1 MNVTYY
7 RIAHWDYRYSC
18 LAGLESFAEKKFA
31 SKDKV
36 KQIIKDNYKFEPY
49 LSISRFGDLF
59 QYKEVIE
66 KTPVYMTY
74 KSGKNKGQFIIR
86 SGEKVIHY
94 YNEHKYGVKIND
106 YSEFN
111 QNYNVFEKNS
121 GAKGYYELKY
131 DKHIYTAL
139 ENSIKYSCQVFIRF
153 VECKRT
159 YIREVKEI
167 GKPYVPASQSIE
179 KIKESEWFPLY
190 QCKKY
195 DSLSYGINNN
205 MDNWAR
211 TELVFIHD
219 EIFVEENKIEITE

>member
-1 MNVTYY
+1 MNVIYY

-18 LAGLESFAEKKFA
+18 LAGLESFAEKKFL

-66 KTPVYMTY
+66 KVPVYAEY
-74 KSGKNKGQFIIR
+74 KLGKNKGQFILKN
-86 SGEKVIHY
+86 GEKVVSY
-94 YNEHKYGVKIND
+94 YTEHKYGVKIND
-106 YSEFN
+106 YSQFN
-111 QNYNVFEKNS
+111 QNYNDFEKNS

-131 DKHIYTAL
+131 DNHSVSEL

-153 VECKRT
+153 IDVKVNFTSE
-159 YIREVKEI
+159 IKEI
-167 GKPYVPASQSIE
+167 GKPYVPASKSIE

-211 TELVFIHD
+211 TELVFVHD
-219 EIFVEENKIEITE
+219 EIFVEENKIEIID

>member
-1 MNVTYY
+1 MIITYY
-7 RIAHWDYRYSC
+7 SIASYRYNYTR
-18 LAGLESFAEKKFA
+18 LEEFSEKKFA

-36 KQIIKDNYKFEPY
+36 KQIIKDNYEFEPY
-49 LSISRFGDLF
+49 LSIGRFGDLF
-59 QYKEVIE
+59 QYKDVVE
-66 KTPVYMTY
+66 KVPVYAEY
-74 KSGKNKGQFIIR
+74 KSGKNKGQFILKN
-86 SGEKVIHY
+86 GEKVVDY

-111 QNYNVFEKNS
+111 QNYNDFEKNS

-131 DKHIYTAL
+131 GNHTIT
-139 ENSIKYSCQVFIRF
+139 ENEDSIQYSCQVFIRF

-159 YIREVKEI
+159 YINEVKEI
-167 GKPYVPASQSIE
+167 GKPYVPASKTIE

-219 EIFVEENKIEITE
+219 EIFIEENKIEIIE